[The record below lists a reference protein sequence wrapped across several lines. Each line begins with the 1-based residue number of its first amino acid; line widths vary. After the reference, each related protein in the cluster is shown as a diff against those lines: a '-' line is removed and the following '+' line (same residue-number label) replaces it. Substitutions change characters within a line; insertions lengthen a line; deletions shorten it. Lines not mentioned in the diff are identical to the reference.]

1 MIQCIDLFKIYFDP
15 HSDYKVAALRGLDL
29 YVEKGDLVSIVG
41 PSGAGKTTLIKIL
54 SGLEDITGGSVIID
68 NHHLEKM
75 SQKQLREF
83 RFRYI
88 GLINQNISDNLFSNL
103 SVEKNLMIHKKL
115 FYIPREQARREV
127 KEILELLNLYH
138 VRNNLVSRISGG
150 EAMRLSLGAA
160 LAKNPKFL
168 LLDEPT
174 GQLDTE
180 HTKEV
185 INTIKD
191 INENTGKTIVVV
203 THDIRFRNVF
213 KHSFIIRDGRL
224 VGVSQDMEKDKLEF
238 MTSSSTNNRA
248 YLDKNSLLRIPDQ
261 IKMKT
266 KLYDV
271 VEFDAH
277 PAGSL
282 GLFWNPDIVNRE
294 EIYKILNKPVDEAIK
309 ESREISYEEIEKIIS
324 RKFNFIESR
333 ENILQLKGVS
343 KGYHSPAGYNQV
355 IKNINLEVK
364 KGDFVMITGPSG
376 VGKTTLFN
384 CITGLV
390 KADKGEIIINNVSL
404 HDKDEYE
411 TSMFRLKNIA
421 YITQHNNLFEPV
433 TVKDNL
439 LVPYLFSKLDYDEEY
454 SLNMVEECQ
463 IKHKLEAY
471 PDELSAGEKQRA
483 SLSLALTR
491 KTPILIGDE
500 PTANLDSDLA
510 RAIIDVLM
518 DVAEKLQ
525 TTVIICSHDLS
536 LLRPGMRHIV
546 LEKGG
551 IQSDKRITKKDL
563 KEIIEYFLQ
572 VKINDK

>member
-1 MIQCIDLFKIYFDP
+1 
-15 HSDYKVAALRGLDL
+15 
-29 YVEKGDLVSIVG
+29 
-41 PSGAGKTTLIKIL
+41 
-54 SGLEDITGGSVIID
+54 
-68 NHHLEKM
+68 
-75 SQKQLREF
+75 
-83 RFRYI
+83 
-88 GLINQNISDNLFSNL
+88 
-103 SVEKNLMIHKKL
+103 
-115 FYIPREQARREV
+115 
-127 KEILELLNLYH
+127 
-138 VRNNLVSRISGG
+138 
-150 EAMRLSLGAA
+150 
-160 LAKNPKFL
+160 
-168 LLDEPT
+168 
-174 GQLDTE
+174 
-180 HTKEV
+180 
-185 INTIKD
+185 
-191 INENTGKTIVVV
+191 
-203 THDIRFRNVF
+203 
-213 KHSFIIRDGRL
+213 
-224 VGVSQDMEKDKLEF
+224 MEKDKLEF
-238 MTSSSTNNRA
+238 MTSSSTNNKA
-248 YLDKNSLLRIPDQ
+248 YLDKNNLLRIPDQ

-294 EIYKILNKPVDEAIK
+294 EVYKILNKPVDEAIK
-309 ESREISYEEIEKIIS
+309 ESREISYEEIEGIIS
-324 RKFNFIESR
+324 RKFNFTESG
-333 ENILQLKGVS
+333 ESILQLKGVS
-343 KGYHSPAGYNQV
+343 KGYQSLAGYNQV
-355 IKNINLEVK
+355 IKNINLEIE

-384 CITGLV
+384 CITALV
-390 KADKGEIIINNVSL
+390 KADEGEIIINNVSL

-439 LVPYLFSKLDYDEEY
+439 LVPYLFSKLKYDEEY

-518 DVAEKLQ
+518 DVAEKLK

-563 KEIIEYFLQ
+563 KEIIAVSYTHLTLPT
-572 VKINDK
+572 N

>member
-29 YVEKGDLVSIVG
+29 FVEKGDLVSIVG

-68 NHHLEKM
+68 EHHLEKM

-115 FYIPREQARREV
+115 FYIPREQAREEIR
-127 KEILELLNLYH
+127 EILKLLNLYH
-138 VRNNLVSRISGG
+138 IRNNLVSRISGG

-160 LAKNPKFL
+160 LAKSPKFL

-174 GQLDTE
+174 GQLDTK

-203 THDIRFRNVF
+203 THDIRFRNIF

-238 MTSSSTNNRA
+238 MTSSSTNNKA
-248 YLDKNSLLRIPDQ
+248 YLDKNNLLRIPDQ

-294 EIYKILNKPVDEAIK
+294 EVYKILNKPVDEAIK
-309 ESREISYEEIEKIIS
+309 ESREISYEEIEGIIS
-324 RKFNFIESR
+324 RKFNFTES
-333 ENILQLKGVS
+333 G
-343 KGYHSPAGYNQV
+343 
-355 IKNINLEVK
+355 
-364 KGDFVMITGPSG
+364 
-376 VGKTTLFN
+376 
-384 CITGLV
+384 
-390 KADKGEIIINNVSL
+390 
-404 HDKDEYE
+404 
-411 TSMFRLKNIA
+411 
-421 YITQHNNLFEPV
+421 
-433 TVKDNL
+433 
-439 LVPYLFSKLDYDEEY
+439 
-454 SLNMVEECQ
+454 
-463 IKHKLEAY
+463 
-471 PDELSAGEKQRA
+471 
-483 SLSLALTR
+483 
-491 KTPILIGDE
+491 
-500 PTANLDSDLA
+500 
-510 RAIIDVLM
+510 
-518 DVAEKLQ
+518 
-525 TTVIICSHDLS
+525 
-536 LLRPGMRHIV
+536 
-546 LEKGG
+546 
-551 IQSDKRITKKDL
+551 
-563 KEIIEYFLQ
+563 
-572 VKINDK
+572 